1 MANRRPLLLIGLLV
15 AATYGCSS
23 VQNVRVASGPP
34 LAVTP
39 EEAQKLRVDGL
50 ALYSKQPRGLVS
62 VTKAAELLEQAART
76 LRDDYDAQWQ
86 AAQALA
92 FLAENDAGQATRTD
106 AARRGIVLA
115 RQART
120 LKADGVE
127 GHYWYAINVGLLA
140 DVDRSYGL
148 SAVGE
153 MEAALKRAQEL
164 DERYDLAGPAR
175 VLGILHLRTP
185 APPASIG
192 SPRKALHLLQHAVEL
207 FPDYPEN
214 YLYLAEALHDNGR
227 ADEAKE
233 ALRKVLEAKPWPDRQ
248 FESQQWKTAADK
260 LRDRWDK
267 P

>member
-1 MANRRPLLLIGLLV
+1 MANRRWLLFLGALM
-15 AATYGCSS
+15 AATCGCRG
-23 VQNVRVASGPP
+23 VQNVRVDSAQP
-34 LAVTP
+34 LAITTDEV
-39 EEAQKLRVDGL
+39 QKLRADGL
-50 ALYSKQPRGLVS
+50 ALYAQQPRTLVV
-62 VTKAAELLEQAART
+62 VTNAARLLEQAARA

-92 FLAENDAGQATRTD
+92 FVAENETSEEVRRE

-115 RQART
+115 RQARA

-127 GHYWYAINVGLLA
+127 GCYWYALDVGLLA

-153 MEAALKRAQEL
+153 MEAALKRAMEL
-164 DERYDLAGPAR
+164 DERYDLAGPPR
-175 VLGILHLRTP
+175 ILGILHLRTP
-185 APPASIG
+185 PPPASIG
-192 SPRKALHLLQHAVEL
+192 SSRKGLKLLQHAVEL

-214 YLYLAEALHDNGR
+214 YLYLAEALRDTGR

-233 ALRKVLEAKPWPDRQ
+233 AIRKVFEAKPWPDRQ
-248 FESQQWKTAADK
+248 FESQRWKTAALK
-260 LRDRWDK
+260 LRDRLDK